1 MVRMSAVGRA
11 AVLGCVFFLLAEQA
25 TAVTLRYRASGP
37 WQDVAVDNG
46 SGGLTSGWAINSPA
60 ASGNVPVAGDEA
72 RINFAD
78 NTVTLDYDAPAFLRL
93 RIGVDE
99 GGILEVLDGGVLTT
113 TEDVTVGNNSN
124 NSGNSIEAYLDV
136 FSGGVVNV
144 GRILWVGR
152 APNDTQKNVDGYL
165 DIQAGGVV
173 NVASHLWWGNRAN
186 AVVNISGSLIQTGGI
201 LGLGSNDFTVTGG
214 TATVNVLDG
223 GLFALNNIRAGD
235 TMSIMPGSKID
246 IQGSGQVTL
255 PGDFVTALGN
265 YRDAGLLWGNGVS
278 GDVNIQ
284 LVSGGSADGDYNN
297 DGVVDAADYTV
308 WRDNLGGDAAALM
321 GNGSGAAT
329 VVAADFDL
337 WKTNFGMTQSLMTVV
352 TAGAQTAVFSAS
364 AVPEPSTL
372 VLASAMA
379 AFAVAAS
386 ARRSRG

>member
-1 MVRMSAVGRA
+1 MKHTFNVARVAVIASTVFMA
-11 AVLGCVFFLLAEQA
+11 ADHAA
-25 TAVTLRYRASGP
+25 AVTLRYRSGGP

-46 SGGLTSGWAINSPA
+46 SGGLTSGWAINNPA

-99 GGILEVLDGGVLTT
+99 GGILEVRDGGVLTT

-173 NVASHLWWGNRAN
+173 NVANHLWWGNRAN
-186 AVVNISGSLIQTGGI
+186 AVVNIAGSLIQTGGI

-255 PGDFVTALGN
+255 PGDFVTSLGN
-265 YRDAGLLWGNGVS
+265 YRDAGLLWGDGVP
-278 GDVNIQ
+278 GNVNIQ
-284 LVSGGSADGDYNN
+284 LVASGSSDGDYNN
-297 DGVVDAADYTV
+297 DGTVDAADYTV
-308 WRDNLGGDAAALM
+308 WRDNLGGDAAVLS
-321 GNGSGAAT
+321 GNGSGGAT
-329 VVAADFDL
+329 VVPADYDL
-337 WKTNFGMTQSLMTVV
+337 WKMSFGMNQSFMTVV
-352 TAGAQTAVFSAS
+352 TAGAQTASFSVS
-364 AVPEPSTL
+364 PVPEPSTF
-372 VLASAMA
+372 VLASAFG
-379 AFAVAAS
+379 AFAVAA
-386 ARRSRG
+386 AVRRRRG